1 MALPYRRL
9 ALAAFNERDPE
20 TLGPT
25 LLACCRSSVW
35 AAEVMAG
42 RPYETVDGVVA
53 AADRA
58 LEALTDAQID
68 EVVASH
74 PRIGEATENEQS
86 RREQAGTA
94 DADRKML
101 DALED
106 GNREYEKR
114 FGHAYL
120 VSAYGK
126 SAEELLE
133 QLHHRLTNDPVTER
147 IVVREEL
154 VKINGLR
161 LERLLRS

>member
-9 ALAAFNERDPE
+9 ALAAFNERE
-20 TLGPT
+20 AHTLEPT
-25 LLACCRSSVW
+25 LLACCHSSVW
-35 AAEVMAG
+35 AEQVMAG
-42 RPYETVDGVVA
+42 RPYGQVGDVIA
-53 AADRA
+53 AAGRA
-58 LEALTDAQID
+58 LDKLTDDQVD

-74 PRIGEATENEQS
+74 PRIGDATDNEQS

-94 DADRKML
+94 DADRKVL

-133 QLHHRLTNDPVTER
+133 QLHQRLTNEPVTER

-154 VKINGLR
+154 AKINALR
-161 LERLLRS
+161 LERLLGP

>member
-20 TLGPT
+20 TLEPT
-25 LLACCRSSVW
+25 LLACCRSSAW

-42 RPYETVDGVVA
+42 RPYETVDDVVA

-114 FGHAYL
+114 YGHAYL

-126 SAEELLE
+126 GAEELLE
-133 QLHHRLTNDPVTER
+133 QLHQRLTNDPVTER
-147 IVVREEL
+147 VVVREEL
-154 VKINGLR
+154 AKINGLR

>member
-9 ALAAFNERDPE
+9 GLAAFNERDPE
-20 TLGPT
+20 TLEPT

-35 AAEVMAG
+35 AAEVLAG
-42 RPYETVDGVVA
+42 RPYDSVEDVVA
-53 AADRA
+53 VGDRA
-58 LEALTDAQID
+58 LTALTDAQIGD
-68 EVVASH
+68 VVASH

-94 DADRKML
+94 DADRKVL

-106 GNREYEKR
+106 GNRAYEKR

-126 SAEELLE
+126 SAEELLD
-133 QLHHRLTNDPVTER
+133 QLHQRLTNDPTTEHT
-147 IVVREEL
+147 IVRQEL
-154 VKINGLR
+154 AKINGLR
-161 LERLLRS
+161 LERLLSS

>member
-9 ALAAFNERDPE
+9 PLAAFNERDAE
-20 TLGPT
+20 SLEPT
-25 LLACCRSSVW
+25 LLACCHSSVW
-35 AAEVMAG
+35 AGEVIAG
-42 RPYETVDGVVA
+42 RPYKAVEDVVTA
-53 AADRA
+53 GTEA
-58 LEALTDAQID
+58 LARLTDAQID
-68 EVVASH
+68 EAVASH

-94 DADRKML
+94 DAERKVL
-101 DALED
+101 DALQE
-106 GNREYEKR
+106 GNREYERR

-133 QLHHRLTNDPVTER
+133 QLHQRLTNDPVTER

-154 VKINGLR
+154 AKINGLR
-161 LERLLRS
+161 LERLLRP